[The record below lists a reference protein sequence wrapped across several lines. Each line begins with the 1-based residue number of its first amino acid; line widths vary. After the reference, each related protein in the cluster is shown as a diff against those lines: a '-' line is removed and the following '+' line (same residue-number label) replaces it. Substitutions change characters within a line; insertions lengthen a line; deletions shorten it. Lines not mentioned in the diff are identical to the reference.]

1 MHTFVCVGPLEH
13 AKQAALWSVL
23 NGSVTVLEPP
33 PRVDFADQF
42 ERMAY
47 CYAGVVRHAAE
58 RGLRFT
64 HFVRARPD
72 LRWDARARAVA
83 GFDETAVTLRAR
95 GLLYENATPSS
106 PIATALGAHTLSRH
120 HHHRP
125 AFSFLD
131 AHPPFTG
138 MKTTKKERC

>member
-1 MHTFVCVGPLEH
+1 M
-13 AKQAALWSVL
+13 
-23 NGSVTVLEPP
+23 
-33 PRVDFADQF
+33 
-42 ERMAY
+42 
-47 CYAGVVRHAAE
+47 
-58 RGLRFT
+58 
-64 HFVRARPD
+64 RARPD